1 MYCYE
6 RQHSESVPTIL
17 FVISVQL
24 TQHIVSFA
32 ITYEMLKLKGWI
44 IEMKLTQPIRD
55 IVELD
60 KIKKY
65 YCDIKPNK
73 RNYLLIVCGLNTAL
87 RISDILKLRWKDVYN
102 ESLLSFKS
110 HIDVKEKKTGK
121 KTTIFINDNLKE
133 ALASYLKEIFEKKE
147 NLCEVMEQFI
157 FLGQKSENKPISRI
171 QAFRIISSAAKK
183 CLLSQKVSCHS
194 LRKTFGYH
202 AWKKGVSPALLTS
215 IYNHSSYKITTR
227 YLGIDQ
233 DDRDEVF
240 CLVNL

>member
-1 MYCYE
+1 
-6 RQHSESVPTIL
+6 
-17 FVISVQL
+17 
-24 TQHIVSFA
+24 
-32 ITYEMLKLKGWI
+32 
-44 IEMKLTQPIRD
+44 MKLTQPIRD

-202 AWKKGVSPALLTS
+202 MYQQPHAAVTIKEILNHADISVTLRYIGINQDNKDKAIKGLSFRKSGEHKAL
-215 IYNHSSYKITTR
+215 Y
-227 YLGIDQ
+227 
-233 DDRDEVF
+233 
-240 CLVNL
+240 

>member
-1 MYCYE
+1 
-6 RQHSESVPTIL
+6 
-17 FVISVQL
+17 
-24 TQHIVSFA
+24 
-32 ITYEMLKLKGWI
+32 
-44 IEMKLTQPIRD
+44 MKLTQPIRD
-55 IVELD
+55 IVELN

-65 YCDIKPNK
+65 YCEVKPNK

-102 ESLLSFKS
+102 EDLLSFNS
-110 HIDVKEKKTGK
+110 HINITEQKTGK
-121 KTTIFINDNLKE
+121 KTTVFINNNLKE
-133 ALASYLKEIFEKKE
+133 ALASFLKDIFAKKVKM
-147 NLCEVMEQFI
+147 CEVMEQFI
-157 FLGQKSENKPISRI
+157 FLGQKSCDKPISRI
-171 QAFRIISSAAKK
+171 QAFRIISDAAKK
-183 CLLSQKVSCHS
+183 CQLSHKVSCHS

-240 CLVNL
+240 ELVNL

>member
-6 RQHSESVPTIL
+6 RQHSESVPTIV
-17 FVISVQL
+17 FVIAVQL
-24 TQHIVSFA
+24 IQHIVSFA

-183 CLLSQKVSCHS
+183 CLLSQKVRLPFAQKNIWVSCLEKRSVTCIAYQH
-194 LRKTFGYH
+194 L
-202 AWKKGVSPALLTS
+202 
-215 IYNHSSYKITTR
+215 
-227 YLGIDQ
+227 
-233 DDRDEVF
+233 
-240 CLVNL
+240 